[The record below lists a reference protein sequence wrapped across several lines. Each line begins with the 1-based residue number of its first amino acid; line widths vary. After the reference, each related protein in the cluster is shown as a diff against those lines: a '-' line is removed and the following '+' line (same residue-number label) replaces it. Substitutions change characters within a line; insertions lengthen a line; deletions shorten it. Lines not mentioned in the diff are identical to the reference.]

1 MSNKMNNQ
9 NTKKE
14 VNKVKIAKYN
24 YRPVAEVRQHNDV
37 FFFRLNDQDYM
48 LRAST
53 WEDCRDYGIRTQHTL
68 VKVTKKIENS
78 KQGGMSMKRIIF
90 TAALTVLLGLG
101 IQNMITK
108 EEPVYTGE
116 YRTHIIRQGE
126 TIWTIANR
134 VCENTPGEQNLQS
147 VVSKII
153 KDNNIDNTGNL
164 QIGQEIKIR
173 IDWEEVK

>member
-1 MSNKMNNQ
+1 MSNKTNQQ
-9 NTKKE
+9 NTNKE

-48 LRAST
+48 LRPST
-53 WEDCRDYGIRTQHTL
+53 WNDYRDYGVRTQHTL

-108 EEPVYTGE
+108 EEPIYTGE
-116 YRTHIIRQGE
+116 YKTHIVRQGD
-126 TIWTIANR
+126 TLWSIANSLDLNEPIDKT
-134 VCENTPGEQNLQS
+134 VYTI
-147 VVSKII
+147 K
-153 KDNNIDNTGNL
+153 KDNNIENAGNL

-173 IDWEEVK
+173 VYGKEVK